1 MEKGIEDDSM
11 SMTLYSSEFWLSRN
25 DWHLAA
31 ILVLV
36 PVLLAAGM
44 LKLSATDPV
53 LPEAESF
60 RTPLPDTIF
69 ESNRWRAPQQA
80 KRDWRLPP
88 PPPAGW
94 RTPQATQSESS
105 SSRRTIEI
113 FPRYRSGNPS
123 DFDMTD
129 GEEKPLIK
137 LFEFGSK

>member
-1 MEKGIEDDSM
+1 MI
-11 SMTLYSSEFWLSRN
+11 MTLYPSEFWLSKY
-25 DWHLAA
+25 DWYRAA
-31 ILVLV
+31 IVMLI

-44 LKLSATDPV
+44 KEPSATDPA

-69 ESNRWRAPQQA
+69 ESNRWRAPQPE

-88 PPPAGW
+88 PPPKGW
-94 RTPQATQSESS
+94 RTPPSSPSEPS

-113 FPRYRSGNPS
+113 FPRYKSGNPS

-129 GEEKPLIK
+129 REEKPLIK